1 MRGRAE
7 LNGKT
12 SRAGALSRGEAF
24 RPCRVPSSPRR
35 NLTPRPEYAP
45 PSARTSEHGRQPVG
59 ANAAE
64 TPGRTEV
71 AEVPE
76 VPEESRQPAGA
87 PAKPASVLRSG
98 AVMAAGSVVSRA
110 TGFVRSAVVVAAL
123 GTGLTADGYAVA
135 NTVPNILYILLIG
148 GALNAVFVPELVRAA
163 KEHADGGA
171 AYTDRLLTLCTVGL
185 LALTALAVAAAPL
198 IVGVYTDYEGRQA
211 ELTIALA
218 RYCLPQILFYG
229 LFTLLGQVLNA
240 RGRFG
245 AMMWTPV
252 LNNVVIIGVF
262 GLYIAVAAS
271 SDGALSDTD
280 AHLLGWGTTAG
291 IAVQTLALIPALRAA
306 KFRWRPRFDWR
317 GSGLTRPVRAA
328 GWLVLLVL
336 TNQLAYWVVTRLSTA
351 AGQHAADQNVAG
363 GAGYTAYS
371 YAYQLWVVP
380 QGIITV
386 SLVTA
391 LMPRMSRAA
400 ADGDLA
406 GVRRDVAYALRTS
419 AAAVVPAATAL
430 LVLAPWVIGSVFG
443 YGRATDADVTV
454 MAGMMAAFAPG
465 LLAFSGQY
473 VLSRGFYAMS
483 DTRTPFL
490 LNLVIAAVQAGLSVA
505 AYVLL
510 PARWAVT
517 GMAGASTVAFFA
529 GFAVTGYVLSRRL
542 SGPGAASLLR
552 SPTLGAHARLIAAC
566 LPAGALAYGAAR
578 AAEGAGDV
586 AAAGAG
592 TLTLLLGVVLLA
604 RPFGIGEIT
613 TMVAAGRARL
623 RRR

>member
-1 MRGRAE
+1 MSA
-7 LNGKT
+7 T
-12 SRAGALSRGEAF
+12 VDSTAG
-24 RPCRVPSSPRR
+24 PS
-35 NLTPRPEYAP
+35 
-45 PSARTSEHGRQPVG
+45 V
-59 ANAAE
+59 
-64 TPGRTEV
+64 
-71 AEVPE
+71 
-76 VPEESRQPAGA
+76 
-87 PAKPASVLRSG
+87 KPASVLRSG

-123 GTGLTADGYAVA
+123 GTGLTADGYTVA

-198 IVGVYTDYEGRQA
+198 IVGLYTDYDDRQA
-211 ELTIALA
+211 ELTVALA

-317 GSGLTRPVRAA
+317 GSGLTRPMRAA

-336 TNQLAYWVVTRLSTA
+336 TNQLAYWVVTRYSTI
-351 AGQHAADQNVAG
+351 AGQEAFEQQVAG

-406 GVRRDVAYALRTS
+406 GLRRDVAYALRTS
-419 AAAVVPAATAL
+419 AAVVVPAATAL
-430 LVLAPWVIGSVFG
+430 LVLAPWVLGSVFG
-443 YGRATDADVTV
+443 YGRTTDADITV
-454 MAGMMAAFAPG
+454 MAGIMMAFAPG

-490 LNLVIAAVQAGLSVA
+490 LNLVIAAVQAGFSVA
-505 AYVLL
+505 AYLLL

-542 SGPGAASLLR
+542 SGPGAASPLR
-552 SPTLGAHARLIAAC
+552 SPTLGAHVRLIAAC

-578 AAEGAGDV
+578 ATEGAGDV

-592 TLTLLLGVVLLA
+592 TLALLLVVVLLA

-613 TMVAAGRARL
+613 TAVAAGRARL